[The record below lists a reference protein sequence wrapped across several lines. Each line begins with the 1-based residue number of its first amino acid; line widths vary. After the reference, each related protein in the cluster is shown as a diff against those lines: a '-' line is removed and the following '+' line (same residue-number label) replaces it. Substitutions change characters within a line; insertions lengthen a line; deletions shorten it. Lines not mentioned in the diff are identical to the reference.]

1 MWPNPQFP
9 VDLVAFTEEI
19 LNEKLHF
26 FIQRLVDLVVLPES
40 QIEFSESWKLW
51 QNICSCKWLKP
62 TLSLIRWVEPK
73 ELGKLKLL
81 LGRDLLNS
89 KNHSFKSLSEE
100 EERLFESNLFH
111 YIIMINKKSVF
122 KEFVIGFDWRQ
133 FLRVTIRICRW
144 WLRNSMGK

>member
-73 ELGKLKLL
+73 EFGKLKLL

-89 KNHSFKSLSEE
+89 KNHFLKSLSEE

-144 WLRNSMGK
+144 

>member
-89 KNHSFKSLSEE
+89 KNHFLKSLSEE

-144 WLRNSMGK
+144 

>member
-51 QNICSCKWLKP
+51 QNICSVNGW
-62 TLSLIRWVEPK
+62 SQRSAW
-73 ELGKLKLL
+73 
-81 LGRDLLNS
+81 
-89 KNHSFKSLSEE
+89 
-100 EERLFESNLFH
+100 
-111 YIIMINKKSVF
+111 
-122 KEFVIGFDWRQ
+122 
-133 FLRVTIRICRW
+133 
-144 WLRNSMGK
+144 

>member
-1 MWPNPQFP
+1 MTKPAVSCRFGRIYWRNPQWK
-9 VDLVAFTEEI
+9 TS
-19 LNEKLHF
+19 F
-26 FIQRLVDLVVLPES
+26 FYSALSGFSSIARIANRIQRILK
-40 QIEFSESWKLW
+40 IMTKYMF
-51 QNICSCKWLKP
+51 CKWLKP